1 MIWTKKKAA
10 TRDAL
15 AVGRWP
21 LAGLKF
27 IVHRSSFI
35 VFLLL
40 ALACRSEQPAR
51 TIKDDVGRDVAVP
64 SKVTRL
70 ITLAPNLTEIV
81 YAIGAEA
88 ALIATDDNSDFPSAA
103 QRLPKVG
110 AMQPDVEKITAL
122 KPDLVIASTEGNQP
136 SLAPALAA
144 VNIPLFV
151 VKTDRLSEIGP
162 AMARLGGIIG
172 SARAAESAKELE
184 RRIDGQRR
192 TRAKSPRVLFAVW
205 ADPLYVGGQAT
216 FIDDVLRVTGGTNA
230 VTVSGWPQYPL
241 ESLIAAPPDIIIYP
255 GKAVPRDALERLF
268 QARPELLRSV
278 ELIAVDDNLFT
289 RPGPRVSEA
298 AQALNGLLDRWAAS
312 H

>member
-10 TRDAL
+10 TPEPFAVRRSPFAL
-15 AVGRWP
+15 R
-21 LAGLKF
+21 F
-27 IVHRSSFI
+27 ILHPSSFI
-35 VFLLL
+35 LLVF
-40 ALACRSEQPAR
+40 LACRSEPPVR

-64 SKVTRL
+64 ANVTRV
-70 ITLAPNLTEIV
+70 ITLAPNLTEMM
-81 YAIGAEA
+81 YAIGGEK
-88 ALIATDDNSDFPSAA
+88 LLVATDDNSDFPVAA
-103 QRLPKVG
+103 KRLPKVG

-151 VKTDRLSEIGP
+151 VKTDRLEEIGP

-172 SARAAESAKELE
+172 STRADEVATALEARIES
-184 RRIDGQRR
+184 QRR

-205 ADPLYVGGQAT
+205 ADPLYVGGQST

-230 VTVSGWPQYPL
+230 VNVDGWPQYPL
-241 ESLIAAPPDIIIYP
+241 ESLIASPPDIIIYP
-255 GKAVPRDALERLF
+255 GKAVPREALERLF
-268 QARPELLRSV
+268 GARPELLRTV
-278 ELIAVDDNLFT
+278 QLIPVDDNLFT